1 MKIGNENISSIKLG
15 AADVDLYLGD
25 KILYKELEY
34 IESTG
39 QQIVATTDVYSE
51 WNINNNYGYYEEGS
65 TYKIEI
71 KYYAVESGQENQ
83 AALMSINQDYGP
95 TIYHNT
101 SNPKGMSWKFPSV
114 SLTYFEN
121 ISPTPLSNRQYKLS
135 NFGVIGEST
144 VEWRCIK
151 NNPEYNAFGIALFG
165 RVNTN
170 ILDTDRKIKARLY
183 YCKIYKDDVL
193 QLDFIPV
200 RTFKGDIGLYDKVN
214 HKFIKSYEGTPFIA
228 GPEI

>member
-1 MKIGNENISSIKLG
+1 MKIGNIDVRGVKLG
-15 AADVDLYLGD
+15 TSDVDLYLGD
-25 KILYKELEY
+25 RILYKELEY

-39 QQIVATTDVYSE
+39 QQIVATTDVYGE

-71 KYYAVESGQENQ
+71 KYYSGEIDQAEQ
-83 AALMSINQDYGP
+83 AAIMSINQDFGP

-101 SNPKGMSWKFPSV
+101 TNPKGICWKFPSV

-121 ISPTPLSNRQYKLS
+121 ISPSPLSNRQYKLS
-135 NFGVIGEST
+135 DFRVTKEST
-144 VEWRCIK
+144 VEWRCIQG
-151 NNPEYNAFGIALFG
+151 NSEYNAFGIALFG

-170 ILDTDRKIKARLY
+170 ILDTDRKIKAKLY
-183 YCKIYKDDVL
+183 YCKIYKNNIL

-200 RTFKGDIGLYDKVN
+200 QTFKGDVGLYDKVN

-228 GPEI
+228 GPEV

>member
-1 MKIGNENISSIKLG
+1 MKIGNKNISSIKLG
-15 AADVDLYLGD
+15 AADVNLYLGD

-39 QQIVATTDVYSE
+39 QQIVATTDVYGE
-51 WNINNNYGYYEEGS
+51 WNSNNNYGYYEEGS

-71 KYYAVESGQENQ
+71 KYYAERSDQQEQ
-83 AALMSINQDYGP
+83 AALMAINEDYGP
-95 TIYHNT
+95 TIYHST
-101 SNPKGMSWKFPSV
+101 VNPAGICWKFPSA
-114 SLTYFEN
+114 SLTYFQN
-121 ISPTPLSNRQYKLS
+121 ISPTPLSNRQYKLF
-135 NFGVIGEST
+135 NFGEIGEST
-144 VEWRCIK
+144 VEWSCIK
-151 NNPEYNAFGIALFG
+151 NKPEYNAFGIGLFG
-165 RVNTN
+165 RVKTN

-183 YCKIYKDDVL
+183 YCKIYKNDIL

-200 RTFKGDIGLYDKVN
+200 KTFKGDIGLYDKVN

>member
-15 AADVDLYLGD
+15 AADVNLYLGD

-51 WNINNNYGYYEEGS
+51 WDINNNYGYYEEGS

-83 AALMSINQDYGP
+83 AALMSINGDYGP

-101 SNPKGMSWKFPSV
+101 ANPKGMCWKFPSA

-121 ISPTPLSNRQYKLS
+121 ISPSPLSNR
-135 NFGVIGEST
+135 
-144 VEWRCIK
+144 
-151 NNPEYNAFGIALFG
+151 
-165 RVNTN
+165 
-170 ILDTDRKIKARLY
+170 
-183 YCKIYKDDVL
+183 
-193 QLDFIPV
+193 
-200 RTFKGDIGLYDKVN
+200 
-214 HKFIKSYEGTPFIA
+214 
-228 GPEI
+228 